1 MGASPYER
9 LERQLATA
17 IAAELAKLGDASRQL
32 ESVQWGTL
40 EPSLAPIGRVA
51 IVAAD
56 AGNVRLRL
64 TPLRI
69 AFVRVA
75 SSANEEPLGELVFPS
90 ELPAAELLQLLSPL
104 DDAGIKTDQLLAAA
118 DDRRDRLASVR
129 EVLEWGAVLA
139 SVQVR
144 HDRPVLVVRDGLLRS
159 IHFDTESFER
169 LHNALI
175 SASRRTGNRLAAVA
189 KRVPGGA
196 DLANALLLGGVLDR
210 RPDAPVSWLRIPT
223 ELERELLPGSF
234 VVGRRMGPLVLV
246 RVRQGGSFVPI
257 EV

>member
-90 ELPAAELLQLLSPL
+90 ELPAAELLRLLRAELPQLLSPL

-144 HDRPVLVVRDGLLRS
+144 HDRPVLVVRDGLCARFTSILNRS
-159 IHFDTESFER
+159 
-169 LHNALI
+169 
-175 SASRRTGNRLAAVA
+175 SASTM
-189 KRVPGGA
+189 P
-196 DLANALLLGGVLDR
+196 
-210 RPDAPVSWLRIPT
+210 
-223 ELERELLPGSF
+223 
-234 VVGRRMGPLVLV
+234 
-246 RVRQGGSFVPI
+246 
-257 EV
+257 